1 VTGQASPRFTALPCG
16 SAALLLEL
24 DSLEDVLALYAAL
37 ADSPPHGVLDLV
49 PAAKTVMLHLDASVT
64 DPAAVERAVREV
76 SPRPEDR
83 STGDLLEIPVVY
95 DGEDLAEVG
104 ELTGW
109 GTRGVV
115 ERHGAEEWT
124 VAFCG
129 FAPGFGYMVGASH
142 EWSVPRRS
150 TPRTKVPPGAVALAG
165 EFAGVYPRE
174 SPGGWQLIGHTDLAM
189 FDLDR
194 DPPALLMPG
203 TRVRFVDVGRAT

>member
-1 VTGQASPRFTALPCG
+1 VTRDAPPRFRALPCG

-24 DSLEDVLALYAAL
+24 DSLDDVLALYAAL
-37 ADSPPHGVLDLV
+37 ADSPPRGVLDLV
-49 PAAKTVMLHLDASVT
+49 PAARTLMLHLDPAET
-64 DPAAVERAVREV
+64 DRAAVERAVGEV
-76 SPRPEDR
+76 RPRPEDR
-83 STGDLLEIPVVY
+83 ATGELLEIPVVY
-95 DGEDLAEVG
+95 DGEDLEEVG

-109 GTRGVV
+109 GAQGVV

-129 FAPGFGYMVGASH
+129 FAPGFGYMVGGSG

-174 SPGGWQLIGHTDLAM
+174 SPGGWQLIGHTELAV
-189 FDLDR
+189 FDIDR
-194 DPPALLMPG
+194 DPPALLTPG
-203 TRVRFVDVGRAT
+203 TRVRFVDARGET